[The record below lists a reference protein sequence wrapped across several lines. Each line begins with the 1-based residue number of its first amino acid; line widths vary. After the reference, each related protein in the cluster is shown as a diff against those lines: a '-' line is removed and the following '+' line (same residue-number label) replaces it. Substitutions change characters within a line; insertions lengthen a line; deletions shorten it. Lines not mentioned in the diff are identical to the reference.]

1 MLSHHERWDGFGYP
15 RGIKNDE
22 IPLQSRIIAIAD
34 AFDAMTSERTY
45 RKVFTNDQALDEI
58 IRCSGTQFDP
68 ELVKI
73 FAKNF
78 KSIIEIKT

>member
-1 MLSHHERWDGFGYP
+1 
-15 RGIKNDE
+15 
-22 IPLQSRIIAIAD
+22 
-34 AFDAMTSERTY
+34 MTSERTY

-78 KSIIEIKT
+78 KSLIEIKT